1 MWHIKDFSRLILSVL
16 QKICDSYGIDP
27 CVNTVNVATYL
38 PMCIVKC
45 KFINIIFLQ
54 ERFMFV
60 STTEVKSVLSLTKV
74 HQFPI
79 SKMDR

>member
-1 MWHIKDFSRLILSVL
+1 
-16 QKICDSYGIDP
+16 
-27 CVNTVNVATYL
+27 
-38 PMCIVKC
+38 MCIVKC